1 MNADS
6 NRIILAGTVEQ
17 PLCYSHRIYGENF
30 FNLMLAVR
38 RRSGN
43 VDYLPVTVSERL
55 ITAVRYSLKAKK

>member
-43 VDYLPVTVSERL
+43 VVYLSAL
-55 ITAVRYSLKAKK
+55 